1 MFNTLQ
7 HLPGVFL
14 ATREGQLGADHN
26 GITPAESAKPASG
39 GGQAAEAAGW
49 AEVMDQAM
57 EFLLPGLQELHNAGA
72 PVPDEVGFELE
83 DDAEVVAECELV
95 WTGRKVV
102 LLLDHHADSEVAWTS
117 RGWQTVTVSPGWPA
131 QLLNK
136 LNEST
141 PSGTI

>member
-1 MFNTLQ
+1 MN
-7 HLPGVFL
+7 
-14 ATREGQLGADHN
+14 
-26 GITPAESAKPASG
+26 
-39 GGQAAEAAGW
+39 
-49 AEVMDQAM
+49 
-57 EFLLPGLQELHNAGA
+57 

-83 DDAEVVAECELV
+83 DDGEVVAECELV
-95 WTGRKVV
+95 WTSRKVV
-102 LLLDHHADSEVAWTS
+102 LLLVHHVDSEVSWTS